1 MNNEQFVYRIWNTKH
16 KTYIRTTSG
25 KTIWASKQAAS
36 RTLTSRLYS
45 NYEPVSRDNLV
56 IHKFNLNLIEP
67 EVLNND

>member
-36 RTLTSRLYS
+36 SARTYHYGLSPERKKEALARF
-45 NYEPVSRDNLV
+45 E
-56 IHKFNLNLIEP
+56 IHKFRLV
-67 EVLNND
+67 EVTEND